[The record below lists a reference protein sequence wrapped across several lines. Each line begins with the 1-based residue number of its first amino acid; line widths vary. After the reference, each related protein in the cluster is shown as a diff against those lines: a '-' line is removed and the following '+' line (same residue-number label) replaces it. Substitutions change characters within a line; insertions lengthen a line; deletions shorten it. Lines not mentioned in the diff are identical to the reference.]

1 MYIVIVWH
9 NLNKDTYYHKIIKGL
24 YKNYYIGYINQYNH
38 KIIDIIPNVYL
49 KNHKVSLRKKVLKKL
64 ISFLQKINN

>member
-1 MYIVIVWH
+1 MYIVVVWH

-49 KNHKVSLRKKVLKKL
+49 KKNKVPLKKKVLKKL
-64 ISFLQKINN
+64 ISFLQKINK